1 MIVDKDPTSDEMQF
15 LEIDSNVTGT
25 CIVSS
30 QNYKAE
36 QPNWD
41 SKLVTSWNNTKSICS
56 SLTPKIMLD
65 SILHISNT

>member
-41 SKLVTSWNNTKSICS
+41 SKLVTS
-56 SLTPKIMLD
+56 
-65 SILHISNT
+65 